1 MGLDFSKTNTQQ
13 AVTYPDTKNEVMVV
27 EQYDIVE
34 DRKHLDEVLVNSKE
48 VDALVSTIEIDN
60 LETIVTFGAQ
70 AAEEISKAS
79 DVVLNSMNMSQ
90 LDDSSE
96 MLNTLAKIMS
106 KFDIDEIAENPTL
119 FGKLFGNLRK
129 QLDKIL
135 AKYHTMGDEVDKI
148 YVQLRQRNIQSN
160 VPQLLLVLG
169 RYRSRF
175 LLRVLKQQRE
185 IPLTCGFV
193 GHRYTFQKAAGLH
206 LPMQAKAN
214 GLLDFGQFKKTPI
227 QENVWVLLICQI
239 CCIRIC

>member
-1 MGLDFSKTNTQQ
+1 MQH
-13 AVTYPDTKNEVMVV
+13 VV
-27 EQYDIVE
+27 ALTLGFRVQ
-34 DRKHLDEVLVNSKE
+34 LG
-48 VDALVSTIEIDN
+48 DALFLLVVVIASFDHMGQFALFSGDFGLYLPVWLIEIGN
-60 LETIVTFGAQ
+60 
-70 AAEEISKAS
+70 
-79 DVVLNSMNMSQ
+79 
-90 LDDSSE
+90 
-96 MLNTLAKIMS
+96 
-106 KFDIDEIAENPTL
+106 IAI
-119 FGKLFGNLRK
+119 R
-129 QLDKIL
+129 
-135 AKYHTMGDEVDKI
+135 I
-148 YVQLRQRNIQSN
+148 YVQLRQRHIQSN

-214 GLLDFGQFKKTPI
+214 GLLDFGQFKQTPI